1 MCYLS
6 VNVVAVVVNKQN
18 VQIDDDDDDDAE
30 EEEEEDSNI
39 TMNKE

>member
-6 VNVVAVVVNKQN
+6 VNVVEVVVNKQN
-18 VQIDDDDDDDAE
+18 VQIDDDDDDD
-30 EEEEEDSNI
+30 EEEEDSNI